1 MKKYKLK
8 KLLEQS
14 KSENEM
20 LEERVEEVLEI
31 MEKLNNDLS
40 QMRINKDKE
49 IIRLENRI
57 KELETTIR
65 VLQNI

>member
-14 KSENEM
+14 KSENEI
-20 LEERVEEVLEI
+20 LEEKFEE
-31 MEKLNNDLS
+31 LNNNLFK
-40 QMRINKDKE
+40 MRINKDRHIQE
-49 IIRLENRI
+49 LQNRI

-65 VLQNI
+65 VIQNL